1 MTRKE
6 FETYLHDQKISPEL
20 QKEYWRVYD
29 KINEPGTPL
38 SFSQRANFL
47 LAELRKMKNKK
58 TLQLRRVILLGIRDY
73 FYINCI

>member
-6 FETYLHDQKISPEL
+6 FETYLNDQSLSTEL
-20 QKEYWRVYD
+20 QKEYWRIYD

-47 LAELRKMKNKK
+47 LTELRKMKKNKK
-58 TLQLRRVILLGIRDY
+58 P
-73 FYINCI
+73 FN

>member
-6 FETYLHDQKISPEL
+6 FEAYLNDQKISIEL
-20 QKEYWRVYD
+20 QEEYWRLYD
-29 KINEPGTPL
+29 KINEPDTPL

-58 TLQLRRVILLGIRDY
+58 PL
-73 FYINCI
+73 N

>member
-6 FETYLHDQKISPEL
+6 FETYLNDQRLSTEL
-20 QKEYWRVYD
+20 QKEYWRIYD

-47 LAELRKMKNKK
+47 LTELRKMKKNKK
-58 TLQLRRVILLGIRDY
+58 P
-73 FYINCI
+73 FN

>member
-6 FETYLHDQKISPEL
+6 FEAYLQNQKISDEL
-20 QKEYWRVYD
+20 QKEYWRLYD

-58 TLQLRRVILLGIRDY
+58 P
-73 FYINCI
+73 FN